1 VGALFFKQEEFES
14 LLIKFNVQKQKIYI
28 YAMHAYNMQ
37 KQTSIRISLELLNT
51 LKKFKETEDS
61 YEDVIWDFIEPHLE
75 LSEETKKDIE
85 LAKKE
90 YEKGNFVT
98 LEEVKKELGF

>member
-1 VGALFFKQEEFES
+1 MPS
-14 LLIKFNVQKQKIYI
+14 
-28 YAMHAYNMQ
+28 
-37 KQTSIRISLELLNT
+37 QTSIRVSLDLLNT
-51 LKKFKETEDS
+51 LKKFKGGDS

-75 LSEETKKDIE
+75 LSKETKKDIE

-90 YEKGNFVT
+90 YEKGNFLT